1 MEDKTTR
8 QQKTNNYKRVV
19 AYLNTK
25 TCDKIKLEAKN
36 NSQSMS
42 QVLAEIIEGHYDA
55 R

>member
-8 QQKTNNYKRVV
+8 QQKTNNYKRAVT
-19 AYLNTK
+19 YLNTK

-42 QVLAEIIEGHYDA
+42 QVLAEIIEGHYGA
-55 R
+55 K